1 MSSELVFYIAMAL
14 FLISVFGLFVSADIV
29 SVFIAYQLMAAAA
42 IINFLNFSVYMEIG
56 QLWIKV
62 FLIIGLLTIYL
73 MVFAVFFYIY
83 SNTEMLER
91 KTIIKDYRLFRLR
104 KSDWWGEDNI

>member
-1 MSSELVFYIAMAL
+1 MSSELIFYIAMVL
-14 FLISVFGLFVSADIV
+14 FLISVAGLFVSADII
-29 SVFIAYQLMAAAA
+29 SVFISYQLMTAAA
-42 IINFLNFSVYMEIG
+42 IINFLNFSVYMETG

-73 MVFAVFFYIY
+73 LVFAVFFYIY
-83 SNTEMLER
+83 SNTEIVER
-91 KTIIKDYRLFRLR
+91 KTIIKDHRLFRLE

>member
-1 MSSELVFYIAMAL
+1 MSSELVFYMAMIL
-14 FLISVFGLFVSADIV
+14 FLISVFGLFVSTDIV
-29 SVFIAYQLMAAAA
+29 SVFIAYQLMVAAAV
-42 IINFLNFSVYMEIG
+42 INFLNFFIYIEIG

-73 MVFAVFFYIY
+73 LAFAVFFYIY
-83 SNTEMLER
+83 SNTGILER
-91 KTIIKDYRLFRLR
+91 KAIIKDYRLFRLE

>member
-1 MSSELVFYIAMAL
+1 MAMIL
-14 FLISVFGLFVSADIV
+14 FLISVFGLFVSTDIV
-29 SVFIAYQLMAAAA
+29 SVFIAYQLMVAAAV
-42 IINFLNFSVYMEIG
+42 INFLNFFIYIEIG

-73 MVFAVFFYIY
+73 LAFAVFFYIY
-83 SNTEMLER
+83 SNTGILER
-91 KTIIKDYRLFRLR
+91 KAIIKDYRLFRLE